1 MRKVVWWMLGCL
13 LLANICGCNGKA
25 GDQPPQGSKAEQK
38 VNPTEAGSNGEL
50 ALKFLQGGQKGDKKG
65 MYQAANLTTELVNE
79 SRENLI
85 HKQKDLTEQ
94 QSLSYQHALRVSG
107 DIDFFIAKLPKLLP
121 KSSSIKITRTAAK
134 DVDGEVK
141 QSVHTVMVTYGD
153 RMEAM
158 RDKTGKPIKE
168 LILHLQQTDR
178 LVGARRIREFSFDSK
193 DFDRMADRDFE
204 VVSYF

>member
-25 GDQPPQGSKAEQK
+25 GDQPPQGSKAELK
-38 VNPTEAGSNGEL
+38 IDPSEAGSNREL
-50 ALKFLQGGQKGDKKG
+50 ALKFLQGVQNGDKKG
-65 MYQAANLTTELVNE
+65 MYQAANLTTDLVNE

-94 QSLSYQHALRVSG
+94 QRLSYQHALRVSG
-107 DIDFFIAKLPKLLP
+107 NIDFFIAKLPKIFP
-121 KSSSIKITRTAAK
+121 KSSGIKITRTAAK
-134 DVDGEVK
+134 DANGEVK

-153 RMEAM
+153 KMGAM
-158 RDKTGKPIKE
+158 RDKTGKPVKE
-168 LILHLQQTDR
+168 LILYLQQTDR
-178 LVGARRIREFSFDSK
+178 PVGARQVHEFSFDSK
-193 DFDRMADRDFE
+193 DFDKMADRDFE